1 MQKNDQTSNKISIN
15 KFTDI
20 PLFWQDRNRDALKLN
35 VFSKPSVNFFFFW
48 VKICEALN
56 MQPLSH
62 FSLLKGLFCLPE
74 ELARITF
81 VSLFPPKRFFFV
93 F

>member
-35 VFSKPSVNFFFFW
+35 VFSEKKLFFFFFLG
-48 VKICEALN
+48 VKICETLN
-56 MQPLSH
+56 VQPLSH
-62 FSLLKGLFCLPE
+62 FSLLKGLFCFPE
-74 ELARITF
+74 ELARIICFTF
-81 VSLFPPKRFFFV
+81 PS
-93 F
+93 